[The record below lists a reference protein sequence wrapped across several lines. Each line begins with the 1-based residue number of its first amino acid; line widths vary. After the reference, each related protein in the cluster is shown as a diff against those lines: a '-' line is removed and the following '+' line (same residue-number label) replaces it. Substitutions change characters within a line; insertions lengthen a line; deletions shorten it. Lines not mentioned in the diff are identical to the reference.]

1 MPPGLHAALAAKVS
15 EHDEASQCLFL
26 TLAHCG
32 RQITSPA
39 LMRKIILEGHR
50 FAGPDLHAHH
60 IVDVLSPAKGE
71 QGGGAKTLETSI
83 ELAKKLAPKAAKD
96 CYGSNKVSEVA
107 DERWRPDADETL
119 QLVLYEPQQAI
130 LRKT

>member
-1 MPPGLHAALAAKVS
+1 
-15 EHDEASQCLFL
+15 
-26 TLAHCG
+26 
-32 RQITSPA
+32 
-39 LMRKIILEGHR
+39 MRKIILEGHR

-96 CYGSNKVSEVA
+96 CYGSNKVSEAA
-107 DERWRPDADETL
+107 DERWRPDADEKRCSSCSTSRSWPFCARR
-119 QLVLYEPQQAI
+119 ECS
-130 LRKT
+130 